1 MTQVNQSN
9 DNYHRPS
16 TLAQVRTQVLS
27 GHISGLAYG
36 PWVTTT
42 NTSNGMNSY
51 VGSVADD
58 NDWLFIKVD
67 VGTYTTGAGTS
78 DSPTITR
85 YRYRK
90 AYRTFT

>member
-1 MTQVNQSN
+1 MTSVIRGD
-9 DNYHRPS
+9 DNFD
-16 TLAQVRTQVLS
+16 S
-27 GHISGLAYG
+27 GVPQGVTISGLAYG
-36 PWVTTT
+36 PWITTT

-67 VGTYTTGAGTS
+67 AGTYTTGAGTS
-78 DSPTITR
+78 DNPTITR